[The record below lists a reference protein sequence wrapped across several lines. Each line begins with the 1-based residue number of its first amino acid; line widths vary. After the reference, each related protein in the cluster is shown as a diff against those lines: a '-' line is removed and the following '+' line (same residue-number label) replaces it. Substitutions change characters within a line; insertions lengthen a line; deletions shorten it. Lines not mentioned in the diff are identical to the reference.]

1 MLATMMGAPHSDFQK
16 LIHWSHIASIIP
28 GPNADLG
35 SFEEKDR
42 LLEDCY
48 RYFLARRDISVASP
62 LSLNFVSL
70 LAHMKREMEVDEYLS
85 TIIILIVGG
94 NETTRNSISASVV
107 FFDQFPE
114 QRDLFYNHPE
124 LMESGISEIIRYQTP
139 LIYMRRTATED
150 VEIGEKT
157 IKKGDKVVMWYLS
170 GNRDEDAISQ
180 PDEFII
186 NRMRAGRHLSFG
198 FGPHRCIGRRLAEM
212 QIRVLW
218 EEIIRRKW
226 IIQPTGNTERTVSN
240 FINGFNKL
248 EVIIRN

>member
-1 MLATMMGAPHSDFQK
+1 
-16 LIHWSHIASIIP
+16 
-28 GPNADLG
+28 
-35 SFEEKDR
+35 
-42 LLEDCY
+42 
-48 RYFLARRDISVASP
+48 
-62 LSLNFVSL
+62 
-70 LAHMKREMEVDEYLS
+70 MKREMEVDEYLS

-226 IIQPTGNTERTVSN
+226 IIQPTGKTKRTVSN

>member
-1 MLATMMGAPHSDFQK
+1 
-16 LIHWSHIASIIP
+16 
-28 GPNADLG
+28 
-35 SFEEKDR
+35 
-42 LLEDCY
+42 
-48 RYFLARRDISVASP
+48 
-62 LSLNFVSL
+62 
-70 LAHMKREMEVDEYLS
+70 
-85 TIIILIVGG
+85 
-94 NETTRNSISASVV
+94 
-107 FFDQFPE
+107 
-114 QRDLFYNHPE
+114 
-124 LMESGISEIIRYQTP
+124 MESGISEIIRYQTP